1 MMENL
6 IDKLIQNPIIPA
18 IRDKA
23 ILEYAINSECKIVFL
38 LHSSI
43 LTIKDEINMIKQKN
57 KIVFVHIDLIE
68 GVGKDEKGIEFLI
81 NCGADGII
89 STRQNLI
96 NYAASLFIPCV
107 QRIFLIDSQSITS
120 GLKIIENSKP
130 TLIEVLPGVIPKA
143 IQRLAISTT
152 VPIIAGGMIET
163 KDEIIQALSSGA
175 VAISTSKHTLFS
187 II

>member
-23 ILEYAINSECKIVFL
+23 ILECAINSECKIIFL

-68 GVGKDEKGIEFLI
+68 GVGKDEKGIEFII

-96 NYAASLFIPCV
+96 NYAAFISVPCV

-163 KDEIIQALSSGA
+163 KEEIIQALSSGA
-175 VAISTSKHTLFS
+175 VAISTSKPELFS

>member
-1 MMENL
+1 MIENL

-23 ILEYAINSECKIVFL
+23 ILEYAINSECKIIFL

-68 GVGKDEKGIEFLI
+68 GVGKDEKGIEFVI

-96 NYAASLFIPCV
+96 NHAASLSVPCV

-163 KDEIIQALSSGA
+163 KEEIIHALSSGA
-175 VAISTSKHTLFS
+175 VAISTSKPELFS

>member
-1 MMENL
+1 MIENL

-23 ILEYAINSECKIVFL
+23 ILEYAINSECSVIFL

-57 KIVFVHIDLIE
+57 KTVFIHIDLIE
-68 GVGKDEKGIEFLI
+68 GVGKDEKGIEFVI

-96 NYAASLFIPCV
+96 NYAASISVPCV

-143 IQRLAISTT
+143 IQRLAVSTS

-163 KDEIIQALSSGA
+163 KEEVIQALSSGA
-175 VAISTSKHTLFS
+175 VAISTSKPTLFS